1 MKDSRQPA
9 YNSKTQ
15 RRFSMDLRIK
25 VLTLR
30 REKAQGRQRSTSH
43 HFLRRKQG
51 ILKIVRN
58 NCCKTG
64 VRKYYNDVNAL
75 G

>member
-15 RRFSMDLRIK
+15 RRFSMDLWIK

-43 HFLRRKQG
+43 HFLKE
-51 ILKIVRN
+51 
-58 NCCKTG
+58 KTG
-64 VRKYYNDVNAL
+64 DFENCKKQL
-75 G
+75 L